1 MSRLEEEFA
10 FQLDALKIKYEREAM
25 PVKGRRWRVDF
36 LIGGW
41 LVVEVEGGHWV
52 NGRHT
57 RGKGF
62 EGDCEKYN
70 AISNMGMRVLRVTG
84 THIKNGMALKWV
96 DEALA

>member
-1 MSRLEEEFA
+1 MSAIEDQFA
-10 FQLDALKIKYEREAM
+10 FQLDALKIKYEREAK
-25 PVKGRRWRVDF
+25 PVPGRRWRVDF
-36 LIGGW
+36 LIGKW
-41 LVVEVEGGHWV
+41 LAVEVEGGHWI

-70 AISNMGMRVLRVTG
+70 TLSNMGIRVLRVTS
-84 THIKNGMALKWV
+84 THVKNGMALKWV